1 MVEEGKKKR
10 GRKERRKGGKGERK
24 ERGRKEGKEV
34 RRKEGGR
41 EGEIKPNIHCIKLCY
56 LFF

>member
-10 GRKERRKGGKGERK
+10 GRKERRK
-24 ERGRKEGKEV
+24 ERGGKEGKEV